1 MTTLNTDN
9 AKLLRQIVG
18 EEKDTGCK
26 HTLSFYSCVSKI
38 GEGRCCEIK
47 SVCDNKEIITYIT
60 ADDLIKKYKNE
71 KEPPKTLM
79 GKWQYAYNYTLTL
92 SAIPVL
98 LIIKIVVFLLL
109 ELLRY
114 LLEKRNYEHI
124 EFWYGDSIDTY
135 SDLKYISYEEALKNK

>member
-1 MTTLNTDN
+1 MTTLNVSN

-18 EEKDTGCK
+18 EEKENGCK
-26 HTLSFYSCVSKI
+26 HTLSFYSVTANN

-47 SVCDNKEIITYIT
+47 TVCSGEEFITYLT
-60 ADDLIKKYKNE
+60 ADELIKKYKESKN
-71 KEPPKTLM
+71 PPKTLM
-79 GKWQYAYNYTLTL
+79 GKWQFTYKYTMSLN
-92 SAIPVL
+92 AIPVL